1 MFNYAHMNA
10 SARQR
15 PIYGA
20 RRTPHLGKVR
30 QRRIAELVAE
40 QGEVTVA
47 ELADQFEV
55 SGMTIRRD
63 LRELEQQGLVE
74 RTHGGAMPPSG
85 AAAALEPPLKERF
98 DHESHAKRRIGRA
111 VADFIADGE
120 TVFIGS
126 GTTTLEIA
134 KALSPERRLT
144 VVTNALTIVNALAPM
159 PALELVVAGGI
170 LRREEMSLIGH
181 LTEEALRDIRVD
193 KVVMGMRG
201 VHPEHGLTSD
211 HLPELQTDRAI
222 LRTGGE
228 VVIAADHTK
237 LGHIAA
243 SRMAPVT
250 AASRLVTDQA
260 APAGIVTKLRQAE
273 IEVILV

>member
-1 MFNYAHMNA
+1 MFRYVYMNA

-15 PIYGA
+15 HTYGA
-20 RRTPHLGKVR
+20 RRAPHLGKVR
-30 QRRIAELVAE
+30 QRRIAELVDE

-47 ELADQFEV
+47 ELAEQFEV
-55 SGMTIRRD
+55 SGMTVRRD
-63 LRELEQQGLVE
+63 LRKLEQQGLVE
-74 RTHGGAMPPSG
+74 RTHGGAVPPS
-85 AAAALEPPLKERF
+85 AAAAPEPPLKERF
-98 DHESHAKRRIGRA
+98 DHEIHAKRRIGRA

-134 KALSPERRLT
+134 KALPPERRLT
-144 VVTNALTIVNALAPM
+144 VVTNAVTIVNALAPM
-159 PALELVVAGGI
+159 PAIDLVVAGGI

-228 VVIAADHTK
+228 VIIAADHTK

-250 AASRLVTDQA
+250 VASRLVTDQD
-260 APAGIVTKLRQAE
+260 APEGIVIALRQAE